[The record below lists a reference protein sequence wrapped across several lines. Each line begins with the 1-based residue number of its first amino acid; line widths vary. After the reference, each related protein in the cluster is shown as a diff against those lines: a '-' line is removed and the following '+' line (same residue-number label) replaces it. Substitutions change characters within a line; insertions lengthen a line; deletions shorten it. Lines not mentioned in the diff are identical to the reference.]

1 MTELSETLIKVH
13 KVTKDFQLHD
23 QTLHVL
29 KNASFEVPEG
39 SFTIVHGP
47 SGSGKTTLLNTI
59 TGMDA
64 PTTGTVSYRGKDIYE
79 LTENELAHFRA
90 NAMGIV
96 YQSNYWVNSLSVLE
110 NVALPLYFLG
120 YDRENAERQAAE
132 SLRRVGMEG
141 HSDTLPTVLSGGEQ
155 QRVAMARA
163 LVSNPSYIV
172 ADEPTGNLD
181 SKNGDTIIELLQY
194 FHKTLNRTIILVTHN
209 ESYLKYGTQV
219 LRVKDGVVTESKPA
233 ESVVEPVA
241 EHQGFKSQ
249 RPHKQPIMSIIETL
263 KPIKLRMLTHMAL
276 ANLKFKK
283 FRSSLTILGVTI
295 GIGAVF
301 LLLSF
306 GLGLQNL
313 VQKQILGTD
322 SVRVINVTSAN
333 TDMLKLDNAAVERFQ
348 NVAKIEK
355 IGRQNTSAGE
365 FKLDSASSD
374 AVIYGID
381 RNYLELSNLTLVAGK
396 QINTDEPYD
405 MVINKSLLN
414 SLGYDDVSKALG
426 KKVNIILKL
435 DSGDKEIE
443 QVFTVVGIID
453 AGGGSAIY
461 IPQAAYQAAGV
472 NEYKQVK
479 VVARDQESIP
489 DVRQQLEVFGY
500 ETNSPL
506 DTIAQVNRFFRFFNL
521 ILFGLGGI
529 GMFIAVI
536 GMLNTLTIALLERTK
551 EIGLMIAL
559 GARRQDMRRLFITE
573 SLLLS
578 VIGGI
583 IGVTGSIILGLL
595 ADLVMNQI
603 SANRGVLE
611 RFSLFAT
618 PVWLIILAVAFMC
631 GVGYVVSYIPAK
643 RAGKINP
650 IDALRRE

>member
-64 PTTGTVSYRGKDIYE
+64 PTTGTVSYHGKDIYE